1 VDARASEEGWSL
13 PADGGVGEWIAR
25 IAGVSQSYGKAVA
38 LDDVTLDIPAGKM
51 IGMIGPDGVGKST
64 LLGMLAGVRK
74 IQTGAVEVLG
84 GDIADRA
91 FRNSVSSRIAYL
103 PQGLGKN
110 LYPTLSIFENV
121 DFFGRLFGQSREERE
136 WRIDD
141 LLRSTDLEPFR
152 HRPAGKL
159 SGGMKQKLGL
169 CCSLIHDP
177 DLLIL
182 DEPTT
187 GVDPLARRQFWELID
202 RIRERRPTMSVLVAT
217 AYMDEAQGF
226 EWLVA
231 MNAGK
236 VLSTGTPREILESVE
251 ATNLEMAF
259 IRLLPE
265 EARRGH
271 REPEITP
278 FQPTGGPPAIEAHGL
293 TQKFGDFTAVDHVEF
308 RIERGEIFGFLGS
321 NGCGKTTTMKM
332 LTGLLPPTEGEALL
346 FGQPVKGGDV
356 ESRRNV
362 GFMSQAFSLY
372 TELSV
377 RQNMM
382 LHAHLF
388 DLPPAQGKARVDELL
403 ADFGLESVADTL
415 AESLPL
421 GIRQRLSLA
430 VAVLHEPGVLILDEP
445 TSGVDPVARD
455 GFWELLIRLSREK
468 GVTIFLSTHFM
479 NEAERCDRMSMMHAG
494 KVLAQ
499 GSPAALVAERGAE
512 NLEHAFIGYL
522 EDAAAAKAKSEG
534 RDTGAAPEPAPPP
547 LEAEVA
553 EHAEPSRFSIGRI
566 WAFARREAIELK
578 HDTVRLAFAVLG
590 PILLMIVFGYGI
602 SLDVNH
608 LTYAV
613 LDFDQT
619 QASQRYADAYRGSQ
633 YFDEKRPITSYQE
646 LDRRLRNG
654 ELRFAIEIPSGFEQ
668 DLTRGRT
675 PTILTYIDAAQPF
688 RAETSR
694 TYIEKATGDYEHQLR
709 QDKGIAPQVQP
720 VNFNTRA
727 LYNQSFDSIYAMVPG
742 DLMLLLMLIP
752 SMLTA
757 LSVVREKELGSIA
770 NFYAAPAT
778 KAEFLLGKQLPYVV
792 IALVQFVTLVALAV
806 ILFQVPIKGSLATLV
821 LGGVLYVLATTGFG
835 LLLSVFAA
843 TQTAAI
849 FAAAIITILPA
860 VQFSGMFVP
869 VSSLTGAAALVGKIF
884 PSTYFQAIS
893 VGTFT
898 KALGLTTL
906 WPSLM
911 ALAVIAMVY
920 FALSVALLPKQE
932 K

>member
-1 VDARASEEGWSL
+1 MTASNSDAF
-13 PADGGVGEWIAR
+13 VAR
-25 IAGVSQSYGKAVA
+25 VSGVSQLYGKAVA
-38 LDDVTLDIPAGKM
+38 LDGVSIDIPAQKM
-51 IGMIGPDGVGKST
+51 IGLIGPDGVGKST

-74 IQTGAVEVLG
+74 IQAGQVEVLG
-84 GDIADRA
+84 GDIADPR
-91 FRNSVSSRIAYL
+91 FRNAISARVAYL

-141 LLRSTDLEPFR
+141 LLTSTDLAPFR

-202 RIRERRPTMSVLVAT
+202 RIRIRRPSMSVLVAT
-217 AYMDEAQGF
+217 AYMDEAEGF
-226 EWLVA
+226 EWLIA
-231 MNAGK
+231 MNAGRI
-236 VLSTGTPREILESVE
+236 LATGMAQELKQNTQETTLEK
-251 ATNLEMAF
+251 AF
-259 IRLLPE
+259 IKLLPE
-265 EARRGH
+265 ESRRGH
-271 REPEITP
+271 KEPVITP
-278 FQPTGGPPAIEAHGL
+278 RVPSGGPPAIESEGL
-293 TQKFGDFTAVDHVEF
+293 TQRFGSFTAVDHVNF

-332 LTGLLPPTEGEALL
+332 LTGLLPPTEGTAQL

-356 ESRRNV
+356 ESRRRV
-362 GFMSQAFSLY
+362 GFMTQAFSLY
-372 TELSV
+372 TELTV
-377 RQNMM
+377 RQNLM
-382 LHAHLF
+382 LHARLF
-388 DLPPAQGKARVDELL
+388 DFDEAESRRRVAKML

-430 VAVLHEPGVLILDEP
+430 VAVIHEPEVLILDEP

-455 GFWELLIRLSREK
+455 GFWELLIRLSREQ

-499 GSPAALVAERGAE
+499 GPPAQLVAERKAK
-512 NLEHAFIGYL
+512 NLEAAFIGYL
-522 EDAAAAKAKSEG
+522 EDAAAKSATAKPAADSPAAAPQPPEPQAAEGPAQHG
-534 RDTGAAPEPAPPP
+534 RDTQGRFTF
-547 LEAEVA
+547 
-553 EHAEPSRFSIGRI
+553 SRV
-566 WAFARREAIELK
+566 WAFARREAIELM
-578 HDTVRLAFAVLG
+578 HDNVRLAFAILG

-602 SLDVNH
+602 SLDIDH
-608 LTYAV
+608 LSYSV
-613 LDFDQT
+613 LDFNGT
-619 QASQRYADAYRGSQ
+619 QASRTYADSYRGSE
-633 YFDEKRPITSYQE
+633 YYDEKRPIADYGE

-654 ELRFAIEIPSGFEQ
+654 ELRFALEIPPGFQ
-668 DLTRGRT
+668 RDLFRGAR
-675 PTILTYIDAAQPF
+675 PTVGAYFDAAVPF
-688 RAETSR
+688 RAETARSYVEN
-694 TYIEKATGDYEHQLR
+694 T
-709 QDKGIAPQVQP
+709 QDKYENALRDAKGLPSPPQPAVID
-720 VNFNTRA
+720 TRA
-727 LYNQSFDSIYAMVPG
+727 LYNQSFESVYAMVPG
-742 DLMLLLMLIP
+742 DLMLLLILIP

-778 KAEFLLGKQLPYVV
+778 KSEFLLGKQLPYVG
-792 IALVQFVTLVALAV
+792 ISLIQFATLVALAV
-806 ILFQVPIKGSLATLV
+806 FLFHVPIKGSVATLI
-821 LGGVLYVLATTGFG
+821 LGGVIYVLASTGFG
-835 LLLSVFAA
+835 LLISVFVS

-869 VSSLTGAAALVGKIF
+869 TSSLTGAGWFAAKIF
-884 PSTYFQAIS
+884 PSTYFQSVS

-898 KALGLTTL
+898 KALGLA
-906 WPSLM
+906 SVGIDIAAI
-911 ALAVIAMVY
+911 ALIALIY
-920 FALSVALLPKQE
+920 FAASVWFLNKQE
-932 K
+932 A